1 MTGIRNEMEDKTP
14 EELDSLIEKMNKFMD
29 MSTVDLSKNED
40 LKESFVKE
48 LCELL

>member
-1 MTGIRNEMEDKTP
+1 MVGIRNEMEDKTQ

-29 MSTVDLSKNED
+29 MSTIDIAKNEE
-40 LKESFVKE
+40 LKESFIKE